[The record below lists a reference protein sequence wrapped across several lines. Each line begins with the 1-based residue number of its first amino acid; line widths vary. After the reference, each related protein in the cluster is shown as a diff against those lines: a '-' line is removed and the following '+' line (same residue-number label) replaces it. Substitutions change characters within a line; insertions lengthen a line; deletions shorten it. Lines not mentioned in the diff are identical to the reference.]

1 MAIIMKS
8 MDDQQGKEKRQVTMP
23 DHATVKKLHS
33 RNWIRYDFSGGF
45 WDLTSEGKRRLDQ
58 WKQNR
63 IANIVVWSRK
73 GRVFYAV
80 DYQSRASSWIHFRH
94 SGKVKRLEPE
104 IVREM
109 IDNGSLQYE
118 SKADAWVAPFKSDY
132 VCVQEG

>member
-1 MAIIMKS
+1 MAVIMKS
-8 MDDQQGKEKRQVTMP
+8 MDTDRRQVYLDRKMLYT
-23 DHATVKKLHS
+23 LHS
-33 RNWIRYDFSGGF
+33 RDWINYDFDGEF

-63 IANIVVWSRK
+63 IANIIVWSRK
-73 GRVFYAV
+73 GQVFYAV
-80 DYQSRASSWIHFRH
+80 DYQSRASAWIRFRH

-118 SKADAWVAPFKSDY
+118 GETDAWVAPFKSDR